1 MLWVKICPRLLITL
15 FHAEAEFPVI
25 SNLSQFNPYLS
36 AYLKSSIHSPLK
48 PLTPLPD
55 LTYVHETILSS
66 VVGFDLNEKTKV
78 NNLDNL

>member
-25 SNLSQFNPYLS
+25 SNLSQFNPHLS
-36 AYLKSSIHSPLK
+36 TDLKSSIHSPLK